1 VNEPRGAAL
10 VDAILATPEV
20 AHHRLGMD
28 SEGCPVCDN
37 SPRVLIAITHP
48 AMRRLILEL
57 LEREHGCWQA
67 CLLDGALDKAMHDL
81 ETDLVIVDGAAFPHC
96 CYGRPDGYPR
106 DRIVV
111 VGPEPDTAYMTA
123 ALRNGAGGWVARD
136 DIADGLSAEMRRAL
150 GCIHGPCPSPSATA
164 VRRESVDHRISIR

>member
-1 VNEPRGAAL
+1 VNEPRCAAPI
-10 VDAILATPEV
+10 DTIMATPALATRKLV
-20 AHHRLGMD
+20 MD
-28 SEGCPVCDN
+28 AERCPVCDN

-57 LEREHGCWQA
+57 LDREHGCWQA
-67 CLLDGALDKAMHDL
+67 CLLDRELDAAMHGL
-81 ETDLVIVDGAAFPHC
+81 KPDLVIIDGAAFPHC
-96 CYGRPDGYPR
+96 CYGQPDGYPR

-136 DIADGLSAEMRRAL
+136 DIADRLSAEMRRAL

-164 VRRESVDHRISIR
+164 TRRGSVDHHISVR